1 MPSLSSFLSRTCRSL
16 SGHLGRLGL
25 SFETLAGKV
34 REAIARSIG
43 RTVAEAVAEAVHAA
57 LAASPADPDLPPPY
71 PGCPP
76 PLWDEA
82 DGPAWRDAADYP
94 RPTDRPRD
102 PYAADGPRERDP
114 YAPDDDRWNEE
125 DPDVPL
131 PGNDAPSEPR
141 ARPWRRAVA
150 AGCRAAAWWLE
161 LHPGPW
167 SPVVAVG
174 IGVVA
179 GAAALVC
186 GAPVLGGAGVAAVL
200 GLLALLDAVHGG
212 AALLGGT
219 PAW

>member
-1 MPSLSSFLSRTCRSL
+1 MSSLTSFLARARRSL
-16 SGHLGRLGL
+16 GGHLGRLGR
-25 SFETLAGKV
+25 SFDTLAGQA

-43 RTVAEAVAEAVHAA
+43 RTVAEAVAEAVQAA
-57 LAASPADPDLPPPY
+57 LAESPADPDLPPPY
-71 PGCPP
+71 PGRPP

-102 PYAADGPRERDP
+102 PYA
-114 YAPDDDRWNEE
+114 PDDDRWDEG
-125 DPDVPL
+125 DPDAPL
-131 PGNDAPSEPR
+131 PGDDAPSEPR
-141 ARPWRRAVA
+141 SRPWRQAIA
-150 AGCRAAAWWLE
+150 AGCLAAACWLE

-167 SPVVAVG
+167 SPVVAAGVG
-174 IGVVA
+174 LLA
-179 GAAALVC
+179 GAAALVR
-186 GAPVLGGAGVAAVL
+186 GVPVLGGAGVAAAVL

>member
-16 SGHLGRLGL
+16 SGHLGRLGH
-25 SFETLAGKV
+25 SFETLAGQV

-57 LAASPADPDLPPPY
+57 LAVSPADSDLPPSY
-71 PGCPP
+71 PGRPP
-76 PLWDEA
+76 PLRDEA
-82 DGPAWRDAADYP
+82 DGPAWRDAAHYP
-94 RPTDRPRD
+94 YAPDRPRD
-102 PYAADGPRERDP
+102 PYDS
-114 YAPDDDRWNEE
+114 DDDSWNEG
-125 DPDVPL
+125 DTDAPL
-131 PGNDAPSEPR
+131 PDGDAPSEPR
-141 ARPWRRAVA
+141 ARPWRRVVA

-174 IGVVA
+174 VGVLA
-179 GAAALVC
+179 GAAALVS
-186 GAPVLGGAGVAAVL
+186 GSPLLGGAGVAAAVL

>member
-1 MPSLSSFLSRTCRSL
+1 MPSWSTLLTPLRHSL
-16 SGHLGRLGL
+16 AGHLGRLGR
-25 SFETLAGKV
+25 SFEALAGQV

-43 RTVAEAVAEAVHAA
+43 RTVAETVAEAVQAA
-57 LAASPADPDLPPPY
+57 LAASPADPELPPPY
-71 PGCPP
+71 PGRPP

-82 DGPAWRDAADYP
+82 DGPAWRDATDYP
-94 RPTDRPRD
+94 RDSDRP
-102 PYAADGPRERDP
+102 RDP
-114 YAPDDDRWNEE
+114 YAPDDDPWDQK
-125 DPDVPL
+125 DPDAPL
-131 PGNDAPSEPR
+131 PDGDAPSQPR
-141 ARPWRRAVA
+141 ACPWRRAVA

-174 IGVVA
+174 AGVVA
-179 GAAALVC
+179 GAAALVR
-186 GAPVLGGAGVAAVL
+186 GSAVFGGAGVAAAVL

>member
-1 MPSLSSFLSRTCRSL
+1 MPSWSSLLARARRSL
-16 SGHLGRLGL
+16 GGHLGRLGR
-25 SFETLAGKV
+25 SFEGLAGQV
-34 REAIARSIG
+34 REAIARSLG
-43 RTVAEAVAEAVHAA
+43 RTVAEVVAEAVHAA
-57 LAASPADPDLPPPY
+57 LADPPADPDLPPPY
-71 PGCPP
+71 PVRP

-82 DGPAWRDAADYP
+82 DGPAWHDAADYP
-94 RPTDRPRD
+94 RSPDRPRD
-102 PYAADGPRERDP
+102 PYAVDSPGERDP
-114 YAPDDDRWNEE
+114 YASDDDRWNEG
-125 DPDVPL
+125 DPDAPL
-131 PGNDAPSEPR
+131 PGDDAPAEPR

-174 IGVVA
+174 VGLVA
-179 GAAALVC
+179 GAAALVR
-186 GAPVLGGAGVAAVL
+186 GAPVLGAGVAAAVL